1 MQEQPEPSLRREIGA
16 LGLGLNAINLTV
28 GSGIFILPAIV
39 AKNLGA
45 AGFIAYLLCG
55 LLVILIMLCYAEV
68 GSKIT
73 SSGGS
78 YAYVERAF
86 GPLPG
91 FLINTLFWMGF
102 SSLADAAVI
111 NAMADMLSA
120 WFPVFHKGY
129 ARALFFIFLFGG
141 IAWINVRGVKRG
153 SRFAGAAT
161 IVKLIPLV
169 LLVAIGLFSITPSNL
184 IIKVIPG
191 INNIGDTA
199 LILFFAFMGIETS
212 LGISGEIKDPRK
224 NIPKGIFI
232 GVAGVLIIYLLIQF
246 VAQGVLGDQL
256 GNYPDAPL
264 VALADRLAAPVGG
277 TILLIASLVSMFGL
291 ISGDVLASPR
301 ILFGA
306 SEDKLLPAFLG
317 KVHPKFA
324 TPYWSIISYAGVGFI
339 FATMSDF
346 KRLSVLASSSL
357 LIIYLAVVLATIRL
371 RYKKD
376 ISQAGSFKIPGGLTI
391 PALAIVTVCWF
402 LSHITREEIKA
413 MAIFFLALT
422 LLYFLNK
429 YIRRKTGLPTPEVDP
444 AN

>member
-1 MQEQPEPSLRREIGA
+1 MRREIGA
-16 LGLGLNAINLTV
+16 VGLGLNAINLTV
-28 GSGIFILPAIV
+28 GSGIFILPATV
-39 AKNLGA
+39 AKNLGP

-73 SSGGS
+73 TSGGS

-111 NAMADMLSA
+111 NAMADMLTI
-120 WFPVFHKGY
+120 WFPVFKLMY
-129 ARALFFIFLFGG
+129 VRVLFFILLFGG
-141 IAWINVRGVKRG
+141 IAWVNIRGVKQG

-161 IVKLIPLV
+161 IVKLMPLV
-169 LLVAIGLFSITPSNL
+169 LLVVIGLFSITPSNL
-184 IIKVIPG
+184 AIKVIPG

-232 GVAGVLIIYLLIQF
+232 GVTGVLVIYLLIQF

-264 VALADRLAAPVGG
+264 VVLADRLAAPVGG

-301 ILFGA
+301 ILYGA

-317 KVHPKFA
+317 NVHRVRLGSITLDQSLVYQLQKFS
-324 TPYWSIISYAGVGFI
+324 T
-339 FATMSDF
+339 
-346 KRLSVLASSSL
+346 
-357 LIIYLAVVLATIRL
+357 
-371 RYKKD
+371 
-376 ISQAGSFKIPGGLTI
+376 
-391 PALAIVTVCWF
+391 
-402 LSHITREEIKA
+402 
-413 MAIFFLALT
+413 
-422 LLYFLNK
+422 N
-429 YIRRKTGLPTPEVDP
+429 
-444 AN
+444 